1 MNNKNTVNWYDL
13 KDYEILY
20 LEDKTIKNLIN
31 LGAEKAG
38 SLSRLGIKL
47 NSMHI
52 YNILKNN
59 EGISVKIL
67 KKLLDYLESGYN
79 IINNKILEIRK
90 GYKPSIKNPKFPIN
104 LSDSKIGYLLGHLV
118 SDGCLYY
125 DKSRK
130 NLIRTKYC
138 GNDKEGI
145 KLFTETINEVFGEV
159 HFNQETIRNCIQIRI
174 GTGIIG
180 ETLRKAGVPVGKKY
194 KLNEGLPWIVKE
206 GTKEVKRQYL
216 RAIFDDEGCVGKN
229 KFPYITLSRSIHLNF
244 SNNESNLLEKY
255 VVPLMKFN
263 SFPTGHITKRIQ
275 NRKLKEV
282 LTNINQLELLN
293 KILDSKPKILAEE
306 SRLLEKDF
314 KISNKVY
321 VMSLQLT
328 SNGSYSLQSC
338 MIIQNKREVVK
349 FYNVIGFSFT
359 KKQKN
364 LKEALINRRWLDD
377 GIETIQH
384 LN

>member
-1 MNNKNTVNWYDL
+1 MNNINTVNWYDL

-31 LGAEKAG
+31 QGAEKAG

-52 YNILKNN
+52 YNILKNY
-59 EGISVKIL
+59 EGMSVKIL
-67 KKLLDYLESGYN
+67 KRLLDYLESDYN

-90 GYKPSIKNPKFPIN
+90 GNKASIKNPKFPIN
-104 LSDSKIGYLLGHLV
+104 LPNSKMGYLLGHLV

-138 GNDKEGI
+138 GDDKEGI

-159 HFNQETIRNCIQIRI
+159 YFNQETIRNCIQIRI
-174 GTGIIG
+174 GNGIVG
-180 ETLRKAGVPVGKKY
+180 ETLRKAGVPIGKKY
-194 KLNEGLPWIVKE
+194 KLNEGLPWIVEE
-206 GTKEVKRQYL
+206 GAKEVKRQYL

-229 KFPYITLSRSIHLNF
+229 KFPYITLSRNIHLNL
-244 SNNESNLLEKY
+244 SNNERNTLEKY
-255 VVPLMKFN
+255 VVPLMKSN
-263 SFPTGHITKRIQ
+263 SFPTGHTTKRIQ

-282 LTNINQLELLN
+282 LTNMNQLELLN
-293 KILDSKPKILAEE
+293 KILDSKPKILVEE

-314 KISNKVY
+314 DIGNKIY

-338 MIIQNKREVVK
+338 MVIQNKREVVK
-349 FYNVIGFSFT
+349 FYNVIGFSFA
-359 KKQKN
+359 KKQKK
-364 LKEALINRRWLDD
+364 LKEALINRKW
-377 GIETIQH
+377 I
-384 LN
+384 

>member
-1 MNNKNTVNWYDL
+1 MNNINTVNWYDL

-31 LGAEKAG
+31 QGAEKAG

-52 YNILKNN
+52 YNILKNY
-59 EGISVKIL
+59 EGMSVKIL
-67 KKLLDYLESGYN
+67 KRLLDYLESDYN

-90 GYKPSIKNPKFPIN
+90 GNKASIKNPKFPIN
-104 LSDSKIGYLLGHLV
+104 LPNSKMGYLLGHLV

-138 GNDKEGI
+138 SDDEEGI

-159 HFNQETIRNCIQIRI
+159 YFNQETIRNCIQIRI
-174 GTGIIG
+174 GNGIVG
-180 ETLRKAGVPVGKKY
+180 ETLRKAGVPIGKKY
-194 KLNEGLPWIVKE
+194 KLNEGLPWIVEE
-206 GTKEVKRQYL
+206 GAKEVKRQYL

-229 KFPYITLSRSIHLNF
+229 KFPYITLSRNIHLDL
-244 SNNESNLLEKY
+244 SNNERNVLEKY
-255 VVPLMKFN
+255 IVPLMKSN

-293 KILDSKPKILAEE
+293 KILDSKPKILIEE

-314 KISNKVY
+314 KIGNKVY

-364 LKEALINRRWLDD
+364 LKEALINRRWLKY
-377 GIETIQH
+377 GIA
-384 LN
+384 